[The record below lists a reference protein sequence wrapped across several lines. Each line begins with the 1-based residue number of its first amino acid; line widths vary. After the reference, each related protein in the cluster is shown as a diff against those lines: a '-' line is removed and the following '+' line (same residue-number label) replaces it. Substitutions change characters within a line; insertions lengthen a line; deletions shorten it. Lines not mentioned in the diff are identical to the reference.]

1 MQKQKKAVEFYHD
14 LKIDQYMTYS
24 LNEIGFEI
32 GFRVCDVP
40 VVDMMMIGFIV
51 VVGSNCQGKWYQVC
65 VVSVYLLMK

>member
-51 VVGSNCQGKWYQVC
+51 VVGSECQGKWYKFVWC
-65 VVSVYLLMK
+65 LFTC

>member
-1 MQKQKKAVEFYHD
+1 MQKQKQAVEFYYN

-40 VVDMMMIGFIV
+40 VVDMMIIGFIV
-51 VVGSNCQGKWYQVC
+51 VVGSDCQGSCIKFVWC
-65 VVSVYLLMK
+65 LFTC

>member
-1 MQKQKKAVEFYHD
+1 MQKQKQAVEFYHN

-40 VVDMMMIGFIV
+40 VVDMMIIGFIV
-51 VVGSNCQGKWYQVC
+51 VVGSNC
-65 VVSVYLLMK
+65 